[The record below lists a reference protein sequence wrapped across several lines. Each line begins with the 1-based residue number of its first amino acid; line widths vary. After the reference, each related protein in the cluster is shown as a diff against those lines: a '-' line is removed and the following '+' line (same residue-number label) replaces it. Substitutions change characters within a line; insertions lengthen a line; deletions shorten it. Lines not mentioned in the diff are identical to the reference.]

1 MDIEI
6 IEYTTGKSI
15 VSCSP
20 KGENFMSKLCISG
33 WLNSRIIADIPTH
46 KCFNIIIENAK
57 KLKIKY
63 QIIQAI
69 A

>member
-20 KGENFMSKLCISG
+20 KGETFMLGLYVSG
-33 WLNSRIIADIPTH
+33 WINSRIIADIPTH

-57 KLKIKY
+57 RLNIKY
-63 QIIQAI
+63 QIIQATE
-69 A
+69 